1 MQDRRDQ
8 IVILL
13 FTLVQ
18 IALIFVLGYTPYP
31 DSEGYLALARE
42 SLAQHQLYPIASQ
55 LHDYA
60 FLWNLGSINL
70 VLASLWL
77 TGSIMPLLVVY
88 ALMKGATAWLLYDTC
103 LHLLQ
108 KHSSATTSQ
117 RIARL
122 VLLLYIL
129 YPANYGEA
137 TSLLSE
143 VPFIFLSML
152 AVWMFITKGWH
163 VAAGVVLAIANWIR
177 PFSIVFLA
185 ALIVASL
192 FHLRKSLKLV
202 AGYIVMIVIIGSLSY
217 LRTGEFLYQAKT
229 GWMALMQYS
238 WDNDSDKGTFT
249 LNPSTICNDTKLS
262 VTQKDRMWR
271 SMFFSWLSENK
282 AEYLSQMPH
291 KLAAT
296 FVSDNVNFCAF
307 LPHKQQREYMYDEL
321 SMLTLKAQ
329 FPRWSAVQWLTI
341 VNLLYYYLLLLT
353 ALLSLL
359 CYRHSTHLLPLAVIL
374 LGTVMLLL
382 VGHGEARFHQP
393 FMPFVIMLSALF
405 INRIRH
411 HD

>member
-70 VLASLWL
+70 VVASLWL

-88 ALMKGATAWLLYDTC
+88 ALMKGATAWLLYDTS

-108 KHSSATTSQ
+108 KHSSATTSH

-152 AVWMFITKGWH
+152 AVWMFVTKGWH
-163 VAAGVVLAIANWIR
+163 VAAGVILAIANC
-177 PFSIVFLA
+177 
-185 ALIVASL
+185 
-192 FHLRKSLKLV
+192 H
-202 AGYIVMIVIIGSLSY
+202 
-217 LRTGEFLYQAKT
+217 
-229 GWMALMQYS
+229 
-238 WDNDSDKGTFT
+238 T
-249 LNPSTICNDTKLS
+249 L
-262 VTQKDRMWR
+262 
-271 SMFFSWLSENK
+271 E
-282 AEYLSQMPH
+282 
-291 KLAAT
+291 
-296 FVSDNVNFCAF
+296 
-307 LPHKQQREYMYDEL
+307 
-321 SMLTLKAQ
+321 
-329 FPRWSAVQWLTI
+329 
-341 VNLLYYYLLLLT
+341 
-353 ALLSLL
+353 LL
-359 CYRHSTHLLPLAVIL
+359 CNIVVHLVCFLRL
-374 LGTVMLLL
+374 
-382 VGHGEARFHQP
+382 HY
-393 FMPFVIMLSALF
+393 
-405 INRIRH
+405 
-411 HD
+411 